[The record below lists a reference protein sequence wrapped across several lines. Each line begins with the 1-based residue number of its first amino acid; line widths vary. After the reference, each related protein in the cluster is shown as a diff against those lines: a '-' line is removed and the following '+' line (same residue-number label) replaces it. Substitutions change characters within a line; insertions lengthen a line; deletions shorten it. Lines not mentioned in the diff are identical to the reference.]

1 MATTTSIQNLLSFVY
16 LTKGVKVRSSKVVNP
31 FPAEFWN
38 EEKVPG
44 AVARV
49 PQEYGTR
56 RAARISA
63 YGSTGRRRT
72 MAPIQMQDHVLY
84 SVFEETLMSPAL
96 LNQLRSPG
104 TYDHDLAVTEVER
117 QVEVARDELQNTR
130 VGCLAS
136 LLNQGNTYFDIDGN
150 LLTSSSGSSFT
161 LSAQLAANNQNQLNG
176 IIDTKWPTT
185 TADIPTQIRNLRK
198 QSATD
203 TGYDIE
209 YAFYGKSAPSYMS
222 QNTYVKEF
230 WYRANQGAM
239 GADYLSNPEI
249 PDGFLG
255 IKKWIPAY
263 KCVYDKYDGT
273 KASLFGDDTV
283 TFTVNP
289 QYWYKLFAG
298 TRLVPKSI
306 GIYKDMTQALGNL
319 TEAMGMFAYAYLDPR
334 TIELFMMTGDV
345 CLPAVV
351 NNLGV
356 YNATVNF

>member
-16 LTKGVKVRSSKVVNP
+16 LTKGVKTRSSKVVNP

-117 QVEVARDELQNTR
+117 QVEIARDELQNTR
-130 VGCLAS
+130 VGTLAS
-136 LLNQGNTYFDIDGN
+136 LLNQGKTYFDIDGN
-150 LLTSSSGSSFT
+150 LLTSSSGASFT
-161 LSAQLAANNQNQLNG
+161 LDARLDANNLNQLNG
-176 IIDTKWPTT
+176 IIDVKWPTT
-185 TADIPTQIRNLRK
+185 TADIPSQIRNLRK

-209 YAFYGKSAPSYMS
+209 YAFYGKSIPSWLAANAYL
-222 QNTYVKEF
+222 KEF
-230 WYRANQGAM
+230 WYRASGMNS
-239 GADYLSNPEI
+239 DYLNNPEI

-273 KASLFGDDTV
+273 KASLFNDDTCA
-283 TFTVNP
+283 FTVNP

-306 GIYKDMTQALGNL
+306 GIWKDMEQALSNL
-319 TEAMGMFAYAYLDPR
+319 TEAQGMFAYSYLDPR
-334 TIELFMMTGDV
+334 TIELYMMTGDV

-351 NNLGV
+351 NNLGLYIADV
-356 YNATVNF
+356 DF